1 LQKIEIL
8 IMQNIINSEVEKYI
22 KKYCK
27 KIEKK
32 YNIENVYEIYLNFS
46 REKDFIHDPP
56 ISFCGYILVSGP
68 RAGEECGIKATK
80 GDKCTRHYKM
90 QIEKKEKKIPRNNN
104 KKIPTDI
111 LVLRKDKQG
120 NIYHPATNLAFDQDK
135 NVIGKYHKG
144 NIDKNIDFD
153 FIQLQTIQKYT
164 LQILDA

>member
-1 LQKIEIL
+1 
-8 IMQNIINSEVEKYI
+8 MQNIINLQVQEYI

-27 KIEKK
+27 KIEEK
-32 YNIENVYEIYLNFS
+32 YNIENVYEIYLDFS
-46 REKDFIHDPP
+46 NETPLAP
-56 ISFCGYILVSGP
+56 FCSHILVSGP

-90 QIEKKEKKIPRNNN
+90 QTESKEKKMPV

-135 NVIGKYHKG
+135 NVIGKYYNG
-144 NIDKNIDFD
+144 NIDRNIDFD
-153 FIQLQTIQKYT
+153 SLQLQTIQKYT
-164 LQILDA
+164 LQILN